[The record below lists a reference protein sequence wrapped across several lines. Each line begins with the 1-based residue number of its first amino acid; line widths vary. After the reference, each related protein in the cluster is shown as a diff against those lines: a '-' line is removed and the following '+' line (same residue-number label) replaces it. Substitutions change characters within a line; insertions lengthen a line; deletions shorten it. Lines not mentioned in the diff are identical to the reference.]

1 MSSKLDPISVL
12 ESAYQPAGDR
22 ARWLALNA
30 PAIAASLD
38 VDGFGCLSYFLR
50 DDAMVPTDIV
60 YRAGSRGMD
69 GQRALAGL
77 QAGAVALTP
86 EQRAR
91 GWRAL
96 QQPGAHG
103 FLDTFGEISQEARA
117 EQQGW
122 DEFIDSPAVVIPT
135 GEHVV
140 ALACS
145 YIQRRFEL
153 SDEQQQLWERVS
165 IHLGAAC
172 RLSTREASAEASDVE
187 AVLDLSGRV
196 VHARDEARAAHSREL
211 LCDAVRG
218 IERARTRA
226 GRAEPTRALELW
238 QGLWG
243 GRWSLVD
250 HADTDGRRFVLARR
264 NDPDPTTPFP
274 LTRRQRQVLFY
285 AAVGWSLKQIAYAL
299 GLASEGSVSGHL
311 RKALDTLGLRSR
323 VELIRVTSQW
333 AATVADSAAAATERD
348 DDRELTT
355 AERAIAEH
363 VFEGLSNREI
373 ATRRGVSE
381 RTVANQLACIY
392 RKLGF
397 HDRHEL
403 VRWLSA
409 RQSRA

>member
-1 MSSKLDPISVL
+1 M
-12 ESAYQPAGDR
+12 
-22 ARWLALNA
+22 
-30 PAIAASLD
+30 
-38 VDGFGCLSYFLR
+38 
-50 DDAMVPTDIV
+50 
-60 YRAGSRGMD
+60 
-69 GQRALAGL
+69 
-77 QAGAVALTP
+77 
-86 EQRAR
+86 
-91 GWRAL
+91 
-96 QQPGAHG
+96 
-103 FLDTFGEISQEARA
+103 
-117 EQQGW
+117 
-122 DEFIDSPAVVIPT
+122 
-135 GEHVV
+135 
-140 ALACS
+140 
-145 YIQRRFEL
+145 
-153 SDEQQQLWERVS
+153 
-165 IHLGAAC
+165 
-172 RLSTREASAEASDVE
+172 
-187 AVLDLSGRV
+187 
-196 VHARDEARAAHSREL
+196 
-211 LCDAVRG
+211 
-218 IERARTRA
+218 
-226 GRAEPTRALELW
+226 
-238 QGLWG
+238 
-243 GRWSLVD
+243 
-250 HADTDGRRFVLARR
+250 LARR

-311 RKALDTLGLRSR
+311 RKALDTIGLRSR